1 MLRYEA
7 NQPTLQECR
16 VLGYK
21 GIRKLGIV
29 ILCVSA
35 VSFFVLSFFSPS
47 VVYADT
53 WSQTTFP
60 QGTGVF
66 TNTKPAN
73 ANADVVLDITKIST
87 AISGDSDI
95 LSSNNMRH
103 IVRDSSNVLH
113 MVWESA
119 GYMYYSSSSDEGA
132 TWAAAT
138 TIYNTAAN
146 AGAANVIIDASN
158 NIHAFCNTYDPDNY
172 RTYHNKKAAGG
183 GWGGVVTV
191 CAGHAS
197 SDESASY
204 VPAVID
210 SGGTINFV
218 YDQSH
223 LRGTGIK
230 TYGGAW
236 SGVTDLNAVGDHAYQ
251 STQAIGTNLYHVY
264 RLSNGYMYFMK
275 REAAVWSATA
285 QLSTFSVDRASTIVD
300 KDSNFW
306 VFVRDETNGG
316 IKSNKYTVGSA
327 SWSGWS
333 TVTDGAVYYPSATRD
348 SAGNIWLFYNSGSEI
363 FYKKRDYVLGTWGNA
378 VQVTT
383 NAADGACY
391 YPRAKYQNYN
401 NNQPDK
407 IELVC
412 RQGSNPYYLYYISV
426 SSPTGVYISEPITPT
441 EVSYWGVLTYT
452 KTTPT
457 NTNLTVD
464 VLKSSDNSLL
474 VANVPSGTDLK
485 ATYPG
490 TFTNITGIKLRGNF
504 STSDT
509 SQTPTLSDW
518 LLEYSTKT
526 TVTTSNWTSLAKKD
540 RRVIQGQDIGWVS
553 FQMKTDSG
561 QARLR
566 RMRIDQV
573 TSGVTTPVA
582 EGQAEVSLWMETNN
596 NGSCDSGD
604 TMISNRVKFTNGSAM
619 LTINNHIVDTTLR
632 TYYIRAKILDTAG
645 GGTKLKLRVADGS
658 WLEFQDATC
667 IGVPQ

>member
-1 MLRYEA
+1 
-7 NQPTLQECR
+7 
-16 VLGYK
+16 
-21 GIRKLGIV
+21 
-29 ILCVSA
+29 
-35 VSFFVLSFFSPS
+35 
-47 VVYADT
+47 
-53 WSQTTFP
+53 
-60 QGTGVF
+60 
-66 TNTKPAN
+66 
-73 ANADVVLDITKIST
+73 
-87 AISGDSDI
+87 
-95 LSSNNMRH
+95 
-103 IVRDSSNVLH
+103 
-113 MVWESA
+113 
-119 GYMYYSSSSDEGA
+119 
-132 TWAAAT
+132 
-138 TIYNTAAN
+138 
-146 AGAANVIIDASN
+146 
-158 NIHAFCNTYDPDNY
+158 
-172 RTYHNKKAAGG
+172 
-183 GWGGVVTV
+183 
-191 CAGHAS
+191 
-197 SDESASY
+197 
-204 VPAVID
+204 
-210 SGGTINFV
+210 
-218 YDQSH
+218 
-223 LRGTGIK
+223 
-230 TYGGAW
+230 
-236 SGVTDLNAVGDHAYQ
+236 
-251 STQAIGTNLYHVY
+251 
-264 RLSNGYMYFMK
+264 
-275 REAAVWSATA
+275 
-285 QLSTFSVDRASTIVD
+285 
-300 KDSNFW
+300 
-306 VFVRDETNGG
+306 
-316 IKSNKYTVGSA
+316 
-327 SWSGWS
+327 
-333 TVTDGAVYYPSATRD
+333 
-348 SAGNIWLFYNSGSEI
+348 
-363 FYKKRDYVLGTWGNA
+363 
-378 VQVTT
+378 
-383 NAADGACY
+383 
-391 YPRAKYQNYN
+391 
-401 NNQPDK
+401 
-407 IELVC
+407 
-412 RQGSNPYYLYYISV
+412 
-426 SSPTGVYISEPITPT
+426 
-441 EVSYWGVLTYT
+441 LTYT